1 MDWHTFISDDVTMP
15 NGWGNMDDGS
25 QFFYQLD
32 LLYGVKPND
41 NGMGNDND
49 QNVGAKDTEM

>member
-1 MDWHTFISDDVTMP
+1 MRKY
-15 NGWGNMDDGS
+15 GS

-41 NGMGNDND
+41 NGMENDND